1 MFQAPSK
8 TTVYASPADPID
20 VNERYLFKLAK
31 LEDEGVS
38 KFADQAKGE
47 NFHNI
52 RWHFRVA
59 LASNPTVPILT
70 TDNDPWEHVEWTS
83 SKTGKNPKNGMV
95 AKARAWAEAL
105 VGHALEDE
113 DIDDSLGDRI
123 MDKVATGFF
132 EEKEIIGQTG
142 ETYTRL
148 KIMRLQP
155 FRAKTADA
163 PAPASAAVAAP
174 APAQPK
180 AAATF

>member
-8 TTVYASPADPID
+8 TASYAASAEPID
-20 VNERYLFKLAK
+20 VNERYLFKLVK
-31 LEDEGVS
+31 LGDEGVS

-52 RWHFRVA
+52 RWHFRIA
-59 LASNPTVPILT
+59 LASNPSVPILT

-105 VGHALEDE
+105 IGYALEDG
-113 DIDDSLGDRI
+113 DIDDTLGDRI

-132 EEKEIIGQTG
+132 EEKEIVGQTG
-142 ETYTRL
+142 EAYTRL
-148 KIMRLQP
+148 KIMRLSP
-155 FRAKTADA
+155 MRGKAEA
-163 PAPASAAVAAP
+163 PAPAPAAAAP
-174 APAQPK
+174 AQAK
-180 AAATF
+180 TSATF